1 MLCRQRLARSLAPAQ
16 NQCSSYIKKQ
26 IRHAATTS
34 TGKKEGTI
42 ADAFA
47 SLSGQAFAPLEP
59 RFADIKRELIRGN
72 EEAVTA
78 SWQRLLTRLQVE
90 TKLISDLGSR
100 VIPEIDYTEIQQP
113 DEAFS
118 QEYRKRGVAV
128 IRNVIPRDE
137 ANALKEELRQYIKA
151 NPQTK
156 AFPEDNPQVYE
167 LYWSPTQVK
176 ARSDPNL
183 LQAQRFLLNYWH
195 SKDPNALVT
204 SEPILYAD
212 RLRMRLPGDAK
223 FALGPHIDGGGPER
237 WEPAGYGKAHTYDS
251 VFQGRWEEYDPWES
265 STRLDVDSDLYQ
277 GGGACSAFRMAQG
290 WLSLSRTGP
299 FEGTLLVNPLL
310 QLATAYVLLRPFF
323 TPKSSPTN
331 SSATSVDSLA
341 YSRFLHPDNW
351 VLESPMSSWL
361 QGASPGRGQELSSE
375 LHPHLLLDKTM
386 IHMPTVSP
394 GDYVA
399 WNCDTIHAV
408 DKVHAG
414 KSDSSVLYIP
424 ACPLTERN
432 AEYLVRQR
440 GTFLHG
446 TPSPDFPGG
455 IGESHHKGRMLA
467 EDAAA
472 VSDQNGMRAFGLER
486 WDSTREGLS
495 PGERET
501 MRKANEILGFA

>member
-176 ARSDPNL
+176 ARSHPNL

-195 SKDPNALVT
+195 SKDPN
-204 SEPILYAD
+204 
-212 RLRMRLPGDAK
+212 
-223 FALGPHIDGGGPER
+223 
-237 WEPAGYGKAHTYDS
+237 
-251 VFQGRWEEYDPWES
+251 
-265 STRLDVDSDLYQ
+265 
-277 GGGACSAFRMAQG
+277 
-290 WLSLSRTGP
+290 LSL
-299 FEGTLLVNPLL
+299 
-310 QLATAYVLLRPFF
+310 
-323 TPKSSPTN
+323 
-331 SSATSVDSLA
+331 
-341 YSRFLHPDNW
+341 
-351 VLESPMSSWL
+351 
-361 QGASPGRGQELSSE
+361 
-375 LHPHLLLDKTM
+375 
-386 IHMPTVSP
+386 IH
-394 GDYVA
+394 
-399 WNCDTIHAV
+399 I
-408 DKVHAG
+408 
-414 KSDSSVLYIP
+414 
-424 ACPLTERN
+424 
-432 AEYLVRQR
+432 
-440 GTFLHG
+440 
-446 TPSPDFPGG
+446 
-455 IGESHHKGRMLA
+455 
-467 EDAAA
+467 
-472 VSDQNGMRAFGLER
+472 
-486 WDSTREGLS
+486 
-495 PGERET
+495 
-501 MRKANEILGFA
+501 